1 MFFDIYYVI
10 IVLPF
15 VILSLIASIRVKSTF
30 HRYSRIPTVR
40 GITGAEAARMVL
52 EQNGV
57 RGVEIRRVSGQLT
70 DHYNP
75 KDNAIYLSEEVYDN
89 RSAAACGVAAHEA
102 GHAVQYAEEYL
113 PAKVR
118 LSIVPATNIAS
129 TAGIYL
135 ILIGLIFANTPVG
148 YLAYAGILLF
158 SMTVLFQLVTLPV
171 EFNASRRAMV
181 ALRDSGSLTREEETG
196 AARVL
201 RAAAMT
207 YVAALAVAFAQLL
220 RLILLVSRANDRRR

>member
-75 KDNAIYLSEEVYDN
+75 KDNAIYLSEDVYDN